1 MFFIKKFPIPRWEA
15 IPDPWA
21 SSRACI
27 RCTMAALTD
36 PGGEDVV
43 IHRERVQGVV
53 CKVTMTSRVT
63 YAGCGRSLRRRGVIL
78 GSSFKPLR
86 RFL

>member
-1 MFFIKKFPIPRWEA
+1 MFFIKNSPSPRREA

-21 SSRACI
+21 SSSGCI

-36 PGGEDVV
+36 PGVQDVV

-53 CKVTMTSRVT
+53 CDVTMTSRVT
-63 YAGCGRSLRRRGVIL
+63 
-78 GSSFKPLR
+78 
-86 RFL
+86 

>member
-27 RCTMAALTD
+27 RCTMAALTV
-36 PGGEDVV
+36 PGVEDVV
-43 IHRERVQGVV
+43 IHREA
-53 CKVTMTSRVT
+53 SS
-63 YAGCGRSLRRRGVIL
+63 GRSV
-78 GSSFKPLR
+78 
-86 RFL
+86 